1 MLLDTAKG
9 RKRKLSCYK
18 SRNARKRRSE
28 KIEIFEEDIPSSSS
42 SSESSEEELNINL
55 IPTRVKEA
63 SDSDVLV
70 EVKHGESSVSEKD
83 YKTLSQILSDSEMEE
98 CETTSMDESENTDEN
113 EESFHD
119 KCLKELRSGELLLN
133 IIEKLEKS
141 NKLNDFMKLMR
152 HLSTG
157 EIGMDNIVWIL
168 MLERVKFQS
177 CKNTVAMRYS
187 KVSKLFWSLVYRLC
201 KSSGL
206 KFFAGEKNWGQVASN
221 ECGKSRYTPEKSK
234 INFAVPSES
243 VLRYINRRLPK
254 VILPGKITSIFGFVI
269 KSEGCSFDG
278 RWKTSYKRIER
289 KLLW

>member
-18 SRNARKRRSE
+18 SRNARKRRIE
-28 KIEIFEEDIPSSSS
+28 KIDISEQEIPSSSS
-42 SSESSEEELNINL
+42 SSSDCSEEEVNMNL
-55 IPTRVKEA
+55 IPTIVEQA

-70 EVKHGESSVSEKD
+70 EIKHGDSSLSEKD
-83 YKTLSQILSDSEMEE
+83 YETLSEILSDSEIEESEKTNME
-98 CETTSMDESENTDEN
+98 ESENTDGS
-113 EESFHD
+113 EESFRD
-119 KCLKELRSGELLLN
+119 KCLKELRSDELLLN

-168 MLERVKFQS
+168 MLERAKFQS
-177 CKNTVAMRYS
+177 CRNTVAMRYS
-187 KVSKLFWSLVYRLC
+187 KVSKLFWSIVYRLC

-206 KFFAGEKNWGQVASN
+206 KFFAGEKNWGQVVSN

-234 INFAVPSES
+234 INFAVPSER

-254 VILPGKITSIFGFVI
+254 VILPGKIHQSLDLLSNQKDIVLMA
-269 KSEGCSFDG
+269 DG
-278 RWKTSYKRIER
+278 N
-289 KLLW
+289 